1 MGEHAYR
8 HALIRFQM
16 EERWER
22 KQRRMYAEMDAHV
35 DRLIKMMRDKD
46 KFDEEGKRADTEA
59 RM

>member
-1 MGEHAYR
+1 
-8 HALIRFQM
+8 
-16 EERWER
+16 
-22 KQRRMYAEMDAHV
+22 MDAHV